1 MRMSSRL
8 PRGFGFDPAG
18 LGTVAPRRPPLLSR
32 APTTPGAASPLARHP
47 GDDRPVP
54 TFWIGRDGREADEPA
69 EVENSRSP
77 GSMLMTTACIG
88 IALAALAF
96 LLDFPLS

>member
-18 LGTVAPRRPPLLSR
+18 LGAVAPRRPPLLSR
-32 APTTPGAASPLARHP
+32 SPAATGAASSLARHP
-47 GDDRPVP
+47 ADDRPVP
-54 TFWIGRDGREADEPA
+54 TFWIGKDGREADEVT
-69 EVENSRSP
+69 EGEGSRSP

-88 IALAALAF
+88 IGLAALAF
-96 LLDFPLS
+96 LLDLPLS